1 MKLIKF
7 LFLFIIVI
15 LTNGC
20 VQSTAMIGPAI
31 TLTSTGN
38 IYQAGANFGANKAV
52 ENETGMTTSELVA
65 SQIQNNKKLVTNT
78 ELEKSLL
85 ILVDLNIEKTRKIID
100 KKN

>member
-1 MKLIKF
+1 MKLISF
-7 LFLFIIVI
+7 LFLCIIFV

-38 IYQAGANFGANKAV
+38 IYQAGASFGANKAV
-52 ENETGMTTSELVA
+52 ENETGMTTPELVA